1 MQDDIEVDQAKQDE
15 EKKDLIPEFSEEN
28 TDDLDQQI
36 EKMAKSVKVDNINL
50 SEISSS
56 N

>member
-1 MQDDIEVDQAKQDE
+1 M
-15 EKKDLIPEFSEEN
+15 IPEFAEEN
-28 TDDLDQQI
+28 TDDLDLQI

-56 N
+56 AEGEDTLKPEGLEDDDYL